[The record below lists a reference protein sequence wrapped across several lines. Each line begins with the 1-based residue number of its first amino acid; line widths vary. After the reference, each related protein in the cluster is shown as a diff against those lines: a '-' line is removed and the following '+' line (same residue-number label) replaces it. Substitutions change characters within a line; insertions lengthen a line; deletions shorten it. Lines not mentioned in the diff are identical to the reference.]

1 MGRHSPHCILLF
13 GLCTLSSPAF
23 AQEDESVRTS
33 ALDSVTVRSFRY
45 KSPVRAGAEGVTVW
59 DMSEMSLL
67 PQLLGQADP
76 MHYAQ
81 MLPGIQTN
89 NEYRS
94 GINMEGCESQHN
106 FVSIEGVP
114 IYNASHLLGFF
125 STFNAS
131 HFPAMA
137 VSRGVVSAASPN
149 RLGGQMEM
157 RHDTVMPRTVGGI
170 LSPGLISS
178 QGTVRLPVGPRTAVT
193 ASLRVSY
200 INLLYG
206 RWLRSDDL
214 QVKYTFYDANVS
226 VLHRLND
233 RHTLLFDSYYGGD
246 GGGFSETNFSAD
258 LRVKWG
264 NRMGAAHWLYGRGD
278 WRSKTTAYV
287 SQYRNRLGVDLE
299 GMSFRLPSG
308 ITDIGLKNSTEWKG
322 LHAGFDVVRHDIRP
336 QSLEHE
342 GDFNMT
348 DGYTPPMRSC
358 EASLWANYEYPL
370 ARNMKLS
377 GGIRGSLFACEGKV
391 YGAADPSLRWLYN
404 NYVMHFSVTYA
415 LRHQYLFQ
423 TGFSDSGLPTEFW
436 MSAGRDFR
444 PQYAHE
450 VSVSGGSYLFN
461 RRFRCSAD
469 LFYRRLYH
477 QLAYKGSI
485 LDYANTA
492 YDISRSLMHGRGE
505 NYGFTLMLNK
515 CSGSLTGW
523 IGYTYTHARRSFDET
538 GRRKAYP
545 ASHERPHELNVVA
558 VYAIGRH
565 WNLGGTFV
573 YASGTPF
580 TAAQSILLLNG
591 NLILKY
597 GEYNA
602 CRLHPYL
609 RLDLSANYKWKGR
622 RRSEQGINFS
632 LYNATARDNEL
643 FYYLRVGKGAFRYR
657 PVVFK
662 LHLLPSVSYYCKF

>member
-1 MGRHSPHCILLF
+1 MGRHSPHYILLF

-23 AQEDESVRTS
+23 AQEDESVRMS
-33 ALDSVTVRSFRY
+33 VLDSVTVRSFRY
-45 KSPVRAGAEGVTVW
+45 KSPVRAGVEGVTVW

-94 GINMEGCESQHN
+94 GINIEGCENQHN
-106 FVSIEGVP
+106 FVTIEGVP

-157 RHDTVMPRTVGGI
+157 RHDTVMPRSVGGT
-170 LSPGLISS
+170 LSLGLISS

-193 ASLRVSY
+193 ASLRGSY

-206 RWLRSDDL
+206 RWMRSDDL
-214 QVKYTFYDANVS
+214 RVKYTFYDANVS

-246 GGGFSETNFSAD
+246 GGGFSETGYSAD
-258 LRVKWG
+258 IWVKWG
-264 NRMGAAHWLYGRGD
+264 NRMGAAHWLYSSGD

-308 ITDIGLKNSTEWKG
+308 ITDLGLKNSTEWKG

-342 GDFNMT
+342 GDFNIT
-348 DGYTPPMRSC
+348 DGHTPPMRSC
-358 EASLWANYEYPL
+358 EASLWGNYEYPF
-370 ARNMKLS
+370 ARHMKLS
-377 GGIRGSLFACEGKV
+377 AGIRGSLFACEGTV
-391 YGAADPSLRWLYN
+391 YGGADPSLRWLYN

-436 MSAGRDFR
+436 ISAGRDFR

-450 VSVSGGSYLFN
+450 VTVSGGSYLLN

-492 YDISRSLMHGRGE
+492 YDIGRSLMHGRGE

-515 CSGSLTGW
+515 CLGNLTGW

-558 VYAIGRH
+558 VYSIGRH

-580 TAAQSILLLNG
+580 TAAQSVLLLNG

-643 FYYLRVGKGAFRYR
+643 FYYLRVGKGIFKYR